1 MTVYIGSEY
10 GRHRSVVIVEAAA
23 ITLRNMLRKNERN
36 RFGSTPVSVGTRHRD
51 VDRAHRDEEAFGY
64 DLRRE
69 AQAAKKQ
76 KEREERESEGRW

>member
-23 ITLRNMLRKNERN
+23 IALRNMLRKNERG
-36 RFGSTPVSVGTRHRD
+36 RFGSATVSVGTRHRD
-51 VDRAHRDEEAFGY
+51 IDRAHRDEEAFGI

-76 KEREERESEGRW
+76 KEREERELGVR